1 MNTDIYTDGVI
12 NIALKKG
19 MIRIE
24 FGTMS
29 ISEKDDGGNPEIF
42 SRSQLVL
49 TPQVFLETFG
59 NMERMLQQLI
69 EVGVIRERD
78 GEQRGGPARD
88 GDATIPGKDRRD
100 RADER
105 RALNV
110 EVRG

>member
-29 ISEKDDGGNPEIF
+29 ISEKDDSGNPEIF

-59 NMERMLQQLI
+59 NMERMMQQLI
-69 EVGVIRERD
+69 EAGVIRERD

-88 GDATIPGKDRRD
+88 HQATIPGKDRRD
-100 RADER
+100 TGGER
-105 RALNV
+105 RALYV
-110 EVRG
+110 EVRD

>member
-1 MNTDIYTDGVI
+1 MNNDIYTDGVI

-29 ISEKDDGGNPEIF
+29 ISEKDDDGNPEVF

-59 NMERMLQQLI
+59 NMERMMNQLV
-69 EVGVIRERD
+69 EAGVIRERD

-88 GDATIPGKDRRD
+88 GATTIAGKDRRD
-100 RADER
+100 QGRER